1 MSGTSAADSV
11 LQGSGRAATP
21 AAPPSTGNTGERT
34 APRFAGVFFP
44 LTLYIAGATLVLIAV
59 CFEPNMV
66 YADATITKHKHFV
79 ARACEF
85 KGRLYGEGDFRSL
98 ACRGGSCT
106 TQTCHDGDWVIPP
119 AKCAAGFGCPR
130 FC

>member
-1 MSGTSAADSV
+1 M
-11 LQGSGRAATP
+11 RK
-21 AAPPSTGNTGERT
+21 
-34 APRFAGVFFP
+34 
-44 LTLYIAGATLVLIAV
+44 IAATLVLIAV
-59 CFEPNMV
+59 CFGPNMV
-66 YADATITKHKHFV
+66 YADAAITKHKHFV

-85 KGRLYGEGDFRSL
+85 QGRLYGDGDFCSL
-98 ACRGGSCT
+98 ACRGGTCT